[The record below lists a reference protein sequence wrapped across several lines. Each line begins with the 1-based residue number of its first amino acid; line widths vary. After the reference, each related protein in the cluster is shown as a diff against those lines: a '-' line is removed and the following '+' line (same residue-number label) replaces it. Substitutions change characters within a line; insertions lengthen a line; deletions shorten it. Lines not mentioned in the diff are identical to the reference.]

1 MATPQLTDLQ
11 YAYFRCELPLETIAS
26 RTGSTPTKLM
36 EELVATPL
44 PPWLVASA
52 KRLLT
57 REGSISE
64 AYMSRLHAP

>member
-36 EELVATPL
+36 EELTATPL
-44 PPWLVASA
+44 PDWLVASA

-57 REGSISE
+57 REGGIGE
-64 AYMSRLHAP
+64 AYLSRLHSP